1 MSIMKTR
8 DRGNEFLSK
17 NFEPAG
23 KYFLVSQ
30 PAVSGVNSAIESKN
44 IICSKDISNCE

>member
-1 MSIMKTR
+1 MSIMKTS

-30 PAVSGVNSAIESKN
+30 PPAAGNRTPADIDAAMAAIRMMS
-44 IICSKDISNCE
+44 S